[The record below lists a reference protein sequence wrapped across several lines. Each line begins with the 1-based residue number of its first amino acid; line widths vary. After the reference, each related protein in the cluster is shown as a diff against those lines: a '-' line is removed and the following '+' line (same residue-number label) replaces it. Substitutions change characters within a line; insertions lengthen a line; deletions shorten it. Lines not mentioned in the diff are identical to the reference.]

1 MSTEQAEKVQEI
13 VAEGVAREGLQEMVL
28 PAEEAAAKRLAD
40 FVSDAAID
48 RMIADAQD
56 AGVSLL
62 DGPGG
67 LIGQLTARVIE
78 RALGAEMDDH
88 LGYVKGDP
96 AGNGSGN
103 SRNGSYGKT
112 LTTTSGP
119 VRIIVPRDRKSVFE
133 PQIVVKGQRRVG
145 QVDEM
150 ILSLYARGMT
160 TRDIHA
166 HLAEI
171 YGVEVSPALVSA
183 VTDVVT
189 DEITEWQ
196 NRPLDAFYAI
206 LYIDALVV
214 KVRDGGAV
222 DNKAAYLVTGVDADG
237 YKHVL
242 GIWLGTAEGSRFWA
256 GVLAELRNRG
266 IKDVLFV
273 CCDGLNG
280 LPDAIEATWPKAKVQ
295 TCVIHLIRASMK
307 YVSWKDRKKAAAAMR
322 PIYTAL
328 NEAAAKA
335 ALENLRRDFG
345 KKSPGL
351 VAAWERA
358 WDQFIPFLEFDSAIR
373 KVIYTTNAI
382 ESVNFQLR
390 KIIKN
395 RGHFPGDDA
404 AVKLLYLGIR
414 NITGRHIDGDGL
426 VRERGKRGTGT
437 YGWKAAMNAFAVAF
451 GDRVP
456 RLTWHRKT
464 THQHNKRTTTAPAH
478 TKDLTSSFPDAQL
491 GVVIPYG
498 IYDLAANTG
507 WVSVGTDH
515 NTAASAAESIRRWWD
530 GAGRDGYLAARR
542 LLITADAGGSNGYQ
556 ARAWKAG
563 LAALAEE
570 TGLEITCCHFPPGTS
585 KWNKIEHRLF
595 AHITMNWRGRPLT
608 SHQVVLNSIAATTTT
623 TGLKVTAA
631 LDTGATPPGP
641 RSAMSR

>member
-1 MSTEQAEKVQEI
+1 MSTEEAEKVQEI

-28 PAEEAAAKRLAD
+28 PAEEAAAKRLAA

-96 AGNGSGN
+96 AGNGTGN

-119 VRIIVPRDRKSVFE
+119 VRIIVPRDRKSEFE

-183 VTDVVT
+183 VTNVVT

-222 DNKAAYLVTGVDADG
+222 DNRAAYLVTGVDADG
-237 YKHVL
+237 FKHVL

-280 LPDAIEATWPKAKVQ
+280 LPDAIEATWAQGQSADMRYSPHQ
-295 TCVIHLIRASMK
+295 GINEIR
-307 YVSWKDRKKAAAAMR
+307 
-322 PIYTAL
+322 
-328 NEAAAKA
+328 
-335 ALENLRRDFG
+335 
-345 KKSPGL
+345 
-351 VAAWERA
+351 
-358 WDQFIPFLEFDSAIR
+358 FLER
-373 KVIYTTNAI
+373 P
-382 ESVNFQLR
+382 EEGC
-390 KIIKN
+390 
-395 RGHFPGDDA
+395 RGDA
-404 AVKLLYLGIR
+404 ADLHR
-414 NITGRHIDGDGL
+414 A
-426 VRERGKRGTGT
+426 ERGRRESGAGETCAATSGRRAPAWSPRGTGPGT
-437 YGWKAAMNAFAVAF
+437 SSSRSLNSTPLSG
-451 GDRVP
+451 RSSTRP
-456 RLTWHRKT
+456 TPSS
-464 THQHNKRTTTAPAH
+464 Q
-478 TKDLTSSFPDAQL
+478 LTSSSGRSSRTA
-491 GVVIPYG
+491 VISPATTPRSNCFTSGSG
-498 IYDLAANTG
+498 ISPAGISTATG
-507 WVSVGTDH
+507 WSASEG
-515 NTAASAAESIRRWWD
+515 NAEQALTA
-530 GAGRDGYLAARR
+530 GK
-542 LLITADAGGSNGYQ
+542 Q
-556 ARAWKAG
+556 
-563 LAALAEE
+563 
-570 TGLEITCCHFPPGTS
+570 P
-585 KWNKIEHRLF
+585 
-595 AHITMNWRGRPLT
+595 
-608 SHQVVLNSIAATTTT
+608 
-623 TGLKVTAA
+623 
-631 LDTGATPPGP
+631 
-641 RSAMSR
+641 